1 MTNSNYLP
9 EGVQIDTFELN
20 YTQESDT
27 HSDEMQTLSLS
38 YEDSGGGNY
47 FVLKTDRWAFDSIQD
62 LVDVLLNFKNKA
74 EI

>member
-9 EGVQIDTFELN
+9 EGVQVDTFELN
-20 YTQESDT
+20 YTQESDV

-38 YEDSGGGNY
+38 YEDAGAGNY
-47 FVLKTDRWAFDSIQD
+47 FVLKTDRWAFDSVQD